1 MSDFS
6 IYWWNKQL
14 GDEEID
20 KVADSIRNKRLSM
33 GPVTAELERRLAEK
47 LGVPYVV
54 CTTSGTTALMCAMLA
69 LGVGCG
75 DEIIVPNRT
84 FIASAHAAA
93 LLGATIRI
101 ADVVDDRPVIDV
113 NEVRKLITPRTKAIV
128 PVYLNG
134 CAPDMEALMALADE
148 HSIPVVE
155 DAAQGLFSL
164 HKGRLAGT
172 FGRFAGFSFSLGK
185 LITSGQGGFVV
196 CHAKEDYT
204 KLRKVRSQG
213 VFEVKKYFDYD
224 TLGGNFKYT
233 DVLASIALIQLEKV
247 DRAIENQRTL
257 YARYVEGFKGLKSV
271 RMLPVDI
278 SRGELPVQ
286 AETLC
291 SDRLRMQ
298 KELADRGIQA
308 MIQTPDLNLS
318 PQLGCRNHVFRN
330 SPLYSD
336 HTMILPSGP
345 DQPLKNVDRVIEVV
359 QTLDKDFPVL
369 SA

>member
-1 MSDFS
+1 MNDFS
-6 IYWWNKQL
+6 IYWWSKQL
-14 GDEEID
+14 GDAEVNRVTE
-20 KVADSIRNKRLSM
+20 SIRNKHLSM
-33 GPVTAELERRLAEK
+33 GPVTAELEQRLAEK

-54 CTTSGTTALMCAMLA
+54 CTTSGTTALMCAMLV

-75 DEIIVPNRT
+75 DEVIVPNRT

-93 LLGATIRI
+93 LLGAKIRI

-113 NEVRKLITPRTKAIV
+113 DEVRKLITPRTKAIV

-134 CAPDMEALMALADE
+134 CAPDMEGLMALADE
-148 HSIPVVE
+148 HGIPVVE
-155 DAAQGLFSL
+155 DAAQGLFSK
-164 HKGRLAGT
+164 HRGRLAGT

-185 LITSGQGGFVV
+185 LITSGQGGFAV
-196 CHAKEDYT
+196 CRTEADYT
-204 KLRKVRSQG
+204 KLKKVRSQG

-233 DVLASIALIQLEKV
+233 DVLASIALTQLEKV
-247 DRAIENQRTL
+247 DQDIENQKRL
-257 YARYVEGFKGLKSV
+257 YGRYVAGFKDLKSV
-271 RMLPVDI
+271 RMLPVDMEA
-278 SRGELPVQ
+278 GELPVQ

-318 PQLGCRNHVFRN
+318 QQLGCRDRVFRN

-345 DQPLKNVDRVIEVV
+345 DQPLKNVDRVIEVIRE
-359 QTLDKDFPVL
+359 LDKDFPVL
-369 SA
+369 RA